1 MKQIKIV
8 LALVLFMGLVS
19 CTKTEVSFDEN
30 NLYGYWQEDGKE
42 EFLRFLKAEEDT
54 IDGEYKFGYEWDESE
69 DVQEPDVV
77 KDYHGNGWFKWK
89 LIQSTLT
96 QIHLMSIR
104 EAAAPKLYTVKKLT
118 DSELQLQDKD
128 NKDDIEYFHKV
139 VRTNTEIVK

>member
-30 NLYGYWQEDGKE
+30 NLYGYWQEDGKDDY
-42 EFLRFLKAEEDT
+42 LRFLKAEEDT
-54 IDGEYKFGYEWDESE
+54 IDGEYKFGYEWDEGDYVEEE
-69 DVQEPDVV
+69 DVENN
-77 KDYHGNGWFKWK
+77 YHGNGWFKWK

-96 QIHLMSIR
+96 QLHLTNIS
-104 EAAAPKLYTVKKLT
+104 EATVPKLYTVKKLT
-118 DSELQLQDKD
+118 ESELQLQDKD

-139 VRTNTEIVK
+139 VRTNTKLVK

>member
-1 MKQIKIV
+1 MKHIKIV

-30 NLYGYWQEDGKE
+30 NLYGYWQEDGKDDY
-42 EFLRFLKAEEDT
+42 LRFLKAEEDT

-69 DVQEPDVV
+69 DVQESDVV
-77 KDYHGNGWFKWK
+77 KNRHGNGWFKWK

-96 QIHLMSIR
+96 QLHLTNIS
-104 EAAAPKLYTVKKLT
+104 EATVPKLYTVKKLT